1 MTSPYYGWVIATST
15 TPILCMAR
23 IELGFAMT
31 HKHRAFCRHVNPSVI
46 IRLIMEEIA
55 ICTVLSR
62 GHRDTDGKQIEN
74 GIIFSLILQTD
85 GRKWNKTPSDD
96 LELYW
101 EQVPCWGPSKQW
113 DHFRPYR
120 SSYCLTVKSGRG
132 VHIGGPYQSTM

>member
-1 MTSPYYGWVIATST
+1 
-15 TPILCMAR
+15 MAR

-31 HKHRAFCRHVNPSVI
+31 HKLFYQSFLAEEQSRHVNPSVI

-96 LELYW
+96 LELY
-101 EQVPCWGPSKQW
+101 
-113 DHFRPYR
+113 
-120 SSYCLTVKSGRG
+120 
-132 VHIGGPYQSTM
+132 

>member
-1 MTSPYYGWVIATST
+1 
-15 TPILCMAR
+15 MAR

-31 HKHRAFCRHVNPSVI
+31 HIELFYQSFLAEEQSRHVNPSVI

-96 LELYW
+96 LELY
-101 EQVPCWGPSKQW
+101 
-113 DHFRPYR
+113 
-120 SSYCLTVKSGRG
+120 
-132 VHIGGPYQSTM
+132 

>member
-31 HKHRAFCRHVNPSVI
+31 HIELFYQSFLAEEQSRHVNPSVI

-85 GRKWNKTPSDD
+85 GRK
-96 LELYW
+96 
-101 EQVPCWGPSKQW
+101 
-113 DHFRPYR
+113 
-120 SSYCLTVKSGRG
+120 
-132 VHIGGPYQSTM
+132 